1 MTLVEPVPCLLSV
14 CFLLFIF
21 RCHLGVAIK
30 EQHGHVC
37 AMKHTY
43 GNMQTHPNA
52 HLRAHPPQGGQS
64 DHRKVKTSRYTIELL
79 NAEQSRCAT
88 PDCQTVTLYQ
98 RPLLSR
104 RCGLT

>member
-1 MTLVEPVPCLLSV
+1 MYC
-14 CFLLFIF
+14 
-21 RCHLGVAIK
+21 
-30 EQHGHVC
+30 QHGYVC

-64 DHRKVKTSRYTIELL
+64 DHRKVKTSHYTIELL